1 MIKKYSEQIIIALI
15 ALILITLCFSA
26 IFRID
31 LSSDK
36 RYSISDQTKRLLKSA
51 EKNIDITV
59 FLDGDLNPGFQ
70 RLKTST
76 RDMLEE
82 MSVYAKKDIE
92 VSFENPSK
100 ANNETERLKR
110 YAELEAQG
118 MTPTAIYERDKEGK
132 AIQKIVFPW
141 IKISSGEKTVYVNLL
156 KNIRGNSGEEN
167 LNISIEN
174 LEFEITDGI
183 RRLLNNE
190 VTRIAFLEGHGEL
203 NEAETYSVSKILSR
217 YFQIDRGV
225 LADDASV
232 LDGYRAVIIA
242 NPSQAFSESDKY
254 IIDQYIM
261 RGGRVLWLLDG
272 VKLAAENLST
282 TGISPAIELDL
293 NLSDQLFKY
302 GVRLAPVLLQDIQS
316 VQVPVNIA
324 PQGAEPQFE
333 PAPFYYAPLLLA
345 SYQHPITRNIT
356 EVKAAFASAIEPV
369 GENKELKNHL
379 LLASSDNTHIVT
391 TPATIEMSET
401 PDPNDKNYFNEAY
414 VPVAMLSEGIFQSN
428 FANRMT
434 PPNLKNTAPLLQKS
448 VATRQIFVADGDI
461 IRNET
466 NGVAS
471 DSTTLPAGFDRY
483 MNRQFGNPDFIRNAV
498 LYLTDEEGW
507 LELRSRTLRL
517 RLLNKNI
524 VTEQRLFW
532 QIINVATPVV
542 LVLIAG
548 LIYHRRRKR
557 IYGRQ

>member
-51 EKNIDITV
+51 EKTIDITV

-183 RRLLNNE
+183 RRVLNNE

-356 EVKAAFASAIEPV
+356 EVKAAFASALEPV

>member
-51 EKNIDITV
+51 EKTIDITV

-183 RRLLNNE
+183 RRVLNHE

-356 EVKAAFASAIEPV
+356 EVKAAFASALEPV

-401 PDPNDKNYFNEAY
+401 ADPNDKNYFNEAY

>member
-183 RRLLNNE
+183 RRVLNNE

-466 NGVAS
+466 NGIAS

>member
-51 EKNIDITV
+51 EKTIDITV

-183 RRLLNNE
+183 RRVLNNE

>member
-1 MIKKYSEQIIIALI
+1 MIKKYSDQLI
-15 ALILITLCFSA
+15 AILIAAILFTLCFSA

-51 EKNIDITV
+51 EKTISITV
-59 FLDGDLNPGFQ
+59 YLDGDLNPGFQ

-82 MSVYAKKDIE
+82 MSVYADKNIE

-100 ANNETERLKR
+100 ADNETERQKR
-110 YAELEAQG
+110 YAELESLG

-141 IKISSGEKTVYVNLL
+141 IKIVSGEKTVFVNLL

-183 RRLLNNE
+183 RRVINNE

-225 LADDASV
+225 LADDATV

-242 NPSQAFSESDKY
+242 HPSQAFSESDKY
-254 IIDQYIM
+254 ILDQYIM
-261 RGGRVLWLLDG
+261 RGGRVLWLIDG

-356 EVKAAFASAIEPV
+356 EVKAAFASALEPV
-369 GENKELKNHL
+369 GENENIKNHL
-379 LLASSDNTHIVT
+379 LLASSDNTHVVN
-391 TPATIEMSET
+391 TPATIVMSET
-401 PDPNDKNYFNEAY
+401 PDPNDKNYFNAAY
-414 VPVAMLSEGIFQSN
+414 VPVAMLSEGEFQSN

-434 PPNLKNTAPLLQKS
+434 PPNLKNAVPTLQKS

-466 NGVAS
+466 NGIAS

-524 VTEQRLFW
+524 INEQTLFW
-532 QIINVATPVV
+532 QIINVVLPVA

-557 IYGRQ
+557 VYGRR

>member
-51 EKNIDITV
+51 EKTIDITV

-183 RRLLNNE
+183 RRVLNNE

-316 VQVPVNIA
+316 VHVPVNIA

-532 QIINVATPVV
+532 QIINVAPPVV

>member
-51 EKNIDITV
+51 EKTIDITV

-183 RRLLNNE
+183 RRVLNNE

-254 IIDQYIM
+254 ILDQYIM

>member
-15 ALILITLCFSA
+15 ALILIVLCFSA

-51 EKNIDITV
+51 EKTIDITV

-183 RRLLNNE
+183 RRVLNNE

>member
-51 EKNIDITV
+51 EKTIDITV

-183 RRLLNNE
+183 RRVLNNE

-401 PDPNDKNYFNEAY
+401 ADPNDKNYFNEAY

>member
-51 EKNIDITV
+51 EKTIDITV

-183 RRLLNNE
+183 RRVLNNE

-356 EVKAAFASAIEPV
+356 EVKAAFASALEPV

-401 PDPNDKNYFNEAY
+401 ADPNDKNYFNEAY

>member
-401 PDPNDKNYFNEAY
+401 ADPNDKNYFNEAY

>member
-51 EKNIDITV
+51 EKTIDITV

-183 RRLLNNE
+183 RRVLNNE

-225 LADDASV
+225 LADDATV

-242 NPSQAFSESDKY
+242 HPSQAFSESDKY

>member
-51 EKNIDITV
+51 EKTIDITV

-183 RRLLNNE
+183 RRVLNNE

-272 VKLAAENLST
+272 VKLAVENLST

>member
-51 EKNIDITV
+51 EKTIDITV

-174 LEFEITDGI
+174 LEFEIIDGI
-183 RRLLNNE
+183 RRVLNNE

>member
-1 MIKKYSEQIIIALI
+1 M
-15 ALILITLCFSA
+15 
-26 IFRID
+26 
-31 LSSDK
+31 
-36 RYSISDQTKRLLKSA
+36 
-51 EKNIDITV
+51 
-59 FLDGDLNPGFQ
+59 
-70 RLKTST
+70 
-76 RDMLEE
+76 
-82 MSVYAKKDIE
+82 
-92 VSFENPSK
+92 
-100 ANNETERLKR
+100 
-110 YAELEAQG
+110 
-118 MTPTAIYERDKEGK
+118 
-132 AIQKIVFPW
+132 
-141 IKISSGEKTVYVNLL
+141 
-156 KNIRGNSGEEN
+156 
-167 LNISIEN
+167 
-174 LEFEITDGI
+174 
-183 RRLLNNE
+183 
-190 VTRIAFLEGHGEL
+190 
-203 NEAETYSVSKILSR
+203 
-217 YFQIDRGV
+217 
-225 LADDASV
+225 
-232 LDGYRAVIIA
+232 
-242 NPSQAFSESDKY
+242 
-254 IIDQYIM
+254 
-261 RGGRVLWLLDG
+261 
-272 VKLAAENLST
+272 
-282 TGISPAIELDL
+282 
-293 NLSDQLFKY
+293 
-302 GVRLAPVLLQDIQS
+302 
-316 VQVPVNIA
+316 
-324 PQGAEPQFE
+324 
-333 PAPFYYAPLLLA
+333 
-345 SYQHPITRNIT
+345 
-356 EVKAAFASAIEPV
+356 